1 MNPAPIALLA
11 TLALAAAPFSAAA
24 ETVTGRPAIIDGDT
38 IEISGKHIR
47 LHGIDAPELGQ
58 ACLRDGNSWACGQ
71 EAMFALAALV
81 EHHWVDC
88 EGRTRDPCGRLV
100 AICTMGGPK
109 GVNLGQ
115 QMVADGWAIADQERD
130 PDYVEAEISASAA
143 KRNLWQST
151 FQPPWEWRRAH
162 RAETPAAQCNHGR

>member
-58 ACLRDGNSWACGQ
+58 ACLRDGNSWACG
-71 EAMFALAALV
+71 
-81 EHHWVDC
+81 
-88 EGRTRDPCGRLV
+88 
-100 AICTMGGPK
+100 
-109 GVNLGQ
+109 
-115 QMVADGWAIADQERD
+115 
-130 PDYVEAEISASAA
+130 
-143 KRNLWQST
+143 
-151 FQPPWEWRRAH
+151 
-162 RAETPAAQCNHGR
+162 